1 MPGLALG
8 GRMKYDMVH
17 IADYKQ
23 KIVNFSIYI
32 RNLHRVQ
39 LTSQYVL
46 EY

>member
-1 MPGLALG
+1 
-8 GRMKYDMVH
+8 MKYDMVH

-23 KIVNFSIYI
+23 KIVNFSIYT

>member
-8 GRMKYDMVH
+8 GRMKYDMVT
-17 IADYKQ
+17 YCRLQEK
-23 KIVNFSIYI
+23 KVNFRIYT